1 MINNKKTE
9 FRLRV
14 VLTILAALLFF
25 AVKEVYWPVIVSL
38 IITFI
43 LAPVRDVIQKG
54 LTRFVHRK
62 IPVDISI
69 LLSFVVLIGV
79 LVIMTNSIVKPLIS
93 QLNLLANNFSTIVG
107 RTYELVIQL
116 ESDQAPFYIPDQV
129 KAIINETFIKISNYG
144 IDGVTNLVKSV
155 FVIAGTVVEFF
166 VVPFITFYFMKDGTK
181 MMNAFVGIYPEEYR
195 RHLHAYF
202 SELHHVLSRYIR
214 GQLLMSCIIATLTS
228 CGMWLMDVP
237 YPLVIALIAAI
248 TEWIPV
254 IGPIVGAVPAI
265 LLGATVSPALALKVL
280 VFYVIVQQLDG
291 HLILPQVMGKVI
303 RIHPVVIV
311 ISLLIGGILFGVAGM
326 ILTVPMVAVLQV
338 TSEHLWFF
346 SSYRERMTKEN
357 GKN

>member
-195 RHLHAYF
+195 RHLHAYS

-311 ISLLIGGILFGVAGM
+311 ISLLIGGTLFGVAGM